1 MDPEK
6 SAADQMCD
14 AYGESYNGLETLPYI
29 TVLNK
34 WLLDKFGVAVPEKV
48 QGKPIVLRDG
58 SESRRDDFYH
68 LGDCDLGEK
77 RTREVIERAK
87 ENRLDMAEQ
96 HRFQVREQIASNSYG
111 AYAGIDDK
119 KEYLDPARRQ
129 KARDFIQKAHKDNV
143 IDAREMKEV
152 LEARIRVERIFEAA
166 EKVGINAQARLN
178 GDLQSG
184 RINAADYQASRNAI
198 NDLER
203 RTEIRD
209 ISIEQRNTILKGA
222 LDAPRIN
229 AQMTRVDAEYL
240 ALVQKTNANTMA
252 KYPGKTILIG
262 AGDQQF
268 AIPVTQSNAL
278 GVVTG
283 ETFNP
288 SDTKLLPGSVTRS
301 ETIADIRLNLAK
313 LQLAPSKQVAAGL
326 DLSNPVHVEAAK
338 RLLGGEE
345 FLKRG
350 FEKGHDLTPAME
362 LEFIQ
367 YAMSDRGS
375 AMLAGIHQAF
385 DAHILT
391 GEVVRDSKAEYRF
404 HFSYEKEEKQNS
416 HFFGVKTMSGL
427 GATAG
432 PRNIELGERF
442 GRVIPISG
450 QYVMGP
456 EIIHHEFGHTDYG
469 LGVTGRSIGEKNRE
483 LGFGEVRVV
492 RDFEG
497 PFRADFGWPQR
508 GNYCY
513 NFGCYDASQA
523 QEGEFTR
530 SYGR

>member
-6 SAADQMCD
+6 SAVDQTRD
-14 AYGESYNGLETLPYI
+14 AFGTSCNGVETQFLV

-48 QGKPIVLRDG
+48 QGKPIVIRDDRG
-58 SESRRDDFYH
+58 ASRREDFYH

-77 RTREVIERAK
+77 RTLEVIERAK
-87 ENRLDMAEQ
+87 ENRLDMAERNIL
-96 HRFQVREQIASNSYG
+96 HVREQISSNSYG
-111 AYAGIDDK
+111 EYAGMDDK

-129 KARDFIQKAHKDNV
+129 KARDFIQKAHKDGV

-152 LEARIRVERIFEAA
+152 TEARIRVERIFEQA
-166 EKVGINAQARLN
+166 EKVGTNAQARLN

-229 AQMTRVDAEYL
+229 AQMTRLDVEYL
-240 ALVQKTNANTMA
+240 ALVQKTNVNTMA

-338 RLLGGEE
+338 RLLGGVQS
-345 FLKRG
+345 G
-350 FEKGHDLTPAME
+350 V
-362 LEFIQ
+362 
-367 YAMSDRGS
+367 
-375 AMLAGIHQAF
+375 
-385 DAHILT
+385 AH
-391 GEVVRDSKAEYRF
+391 
-404 HFSYEKEEKQNS
+404 
-416 HFFGVKTMSGL
+416 VK
-427 GATAG
+427 
-432 PRNIELGERF
+432 
-442 GRVIPISG
+442 
-450 QYVMGP
+450 
-456 EIIHHEFGHTDYG
+456 D
-469 LGVTGRSIGEKNRE
+469 
-483 LGFGEVRVV
+483 
-492 RDFEG
+492 
-497 PFRADFGWPQR
+497 
-508 GNYCY
+508 
-513 NFGCYDASQA
+513 
-523 QEGEFTR
+523 
-530 SYGR
+530 